1 MKNLSLSS
9 LFFVLLSMSVF
20 ADPGLIQLTKGTID
34 PDAPRVSAA
43 ASSVSTFSNEGT
55 CLYVVQPE
63 KNFTASEKWAVK
75 KLGIRFQGNI
85 PPNAYLLEM
94 RPEQRSMLEEQFKI
108 LYCEE
113 FQPEYKLLY
122 TGSPSDE
129 PQIAGAAAEHYV
141 LIGAVRKAYLD
152 DIKEAAAFLG
162 INDIEEVSNTLSPC
176 IKCHLTDNQASEL
189 AKRGDVAFI
198 EPYSEPKVFND
209 VARGSRGV
217 NLTDLHM
224 EGYTGKGEKICI
236 QDSGL
241 DNGKKNKIHPDFQ
254 GKNIKGAVTKS
265 ASVYRSKKYRK
276 SFADF
281 NDHGT
286 HVSGSALGTGSAS
299 SGTYRGMAKDA
310 DVYMLCAGTSYG
322 DGYIFSGSLKELL
335 KTYKA
340 GCRVMNN
347 SWGGGT
353 SGYYGDDARLYDTL
367 VWKNKD
373 YTVLFAAGNANS
385 YYDRDLPPVCTL
397 SNQGSAKNVITVG
410 AAESYRPGVDEDCYP
425 EDGRHQGMA
434 YFSSRGPCWDGRIK
448 PDIVAPGTY
457 IWSCQASP
465 LAKSSSRSDYYRY
478 MSGTSMATPISSG
491 CAAVVRDYLK
501 KNKGIKSPS
510 AALVK
515 CVLCVGAR
523 SLYPGQYT
531 SFREIPTTR
540 PNAVEG
546 HGHINMKE
554 SLEPDNLKIVE
565 SQLKKTGATYETS
578 FEVTIST
585 IVKIGLCWTDY
596 PGTAGAY
603 NVLVNDL
610 DLTVIAPN
618 GTRYTLNDHQNNLEV
633 IRLTDQIPSGTYRV
647 VVNAKNIMEGPQPFA
662 IVISYD
668 QQRARRR

>member
-1 MKNLSLSS
+1 MKRLSLSS
-9 LFFVLLSMSVF
+9 LIIVLFSMSVF

-34 PDAPRVSAA
+34 PDAPKVSAA

-94 RPEQRSMLEEQFKI
+94 RPEQRSALEEQFKI

-122 TGSPSDE
+122 TDVTSND
-129 PQIAGAAAEHYV
+129 PQVAGTDAEHYV

-276 SFADF
+276 KWNDF

-425 EDGRHQGMA
+425 EDGVHQGMA

-457 IWSCQASP
+457 IWSCKASP

-554 SLEPDNLKIVE
+554 SLTPENGKFLE
-565 SQLKKTGATYETS
+565 NQLKKTGDVFETS
-578 FEVTIST
+578 FEVELPDTIK
-585 IVKIGLCWTDY
+585 VGLCWTDY

-610 DLTVIAPN
+610 DLAVIAPD
-618 GTRYTLNDHQNNLEV
+618 GTRYSLNDHKNNLEV
-633 IRLTDQIPSGTYRV
+633 LRLKSSLKTGTYRV
-647 VVNAKNIMEGPQPFA
+647 VVSAYNIMEGPQPFA
-662 IVISYD
+662 VVISFTK
-668 QQRARRR
+668 REPRGR